1 MRIVDEPYYNR
12 PYEKYEKLGIEA
24 LTDTELL
31 AILLRSGTVDC
42 NVIELSYK
50 LLCSNGKVPS
60 LLSLYNMSYD
70 ELIKIKGIGKVKAI
84 QIISLLELSKR
95 ISKEKYADSL
105 KITSP
110 KDIANYFME
119 EIRHNKQECFIAVLL
134 DAKNKMIEHKTIFVG
149 SLTSSIVHPRE
160 IYKLAIQKSANS
172 ILVMHNHPS
181 GDPTPS
187 KEDILIT
194 ERLKKA
200 GELIGI
206 ILIDHIII
214 GDKIYT
220 SLKECGYL

>member
-1 MRIVDEPYYNR
+1 MRIVDKPYYSR

-31 AILLRSGTVDC
+31 AILLRSGTTNC
-42 NVIELSYK
+42 NVLELSHQ
-50 LLCSNGKVPS
+50 LLCLNGNTPS

-70 ELIKIKGIGKVKAI
+70 ELTKIKGIGNVKAI

-95 ISKEKYADSL
+95 ISKEKYSESL
-105 KITSP
+105 KVTSP

-119 EIRHNKQECFIAVLL
+119 QIRHKKQECFITVLL

-160 IYKLAIQKSANS
+160 VYKLAIQKSANS
-172 ILVMHNHPS
+172 ILVLHNHPS

-194 ERLKKA
+194 GRLQKA

-206 ILIDHIII
+206 VLIDHIII

-220 SLKECGYL
+220 SLKESGYM